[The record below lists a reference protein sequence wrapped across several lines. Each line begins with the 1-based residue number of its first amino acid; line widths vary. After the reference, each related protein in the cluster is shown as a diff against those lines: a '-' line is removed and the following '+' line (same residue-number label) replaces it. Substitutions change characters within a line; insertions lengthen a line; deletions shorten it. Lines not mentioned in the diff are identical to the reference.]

1 MIHSLKGNKDQLF
14 DKMTVTKPDEDNS
27 RKDNTIQTK
36 SKVKPKLNIRIR
48 KKKPFKLTPL
58 NLVKNF
64 TLNSIEKNNNNT
76 WNLFIYLF
84 NEYFNKT
91 ITKEQIIDKLITIY
105 EKLDNDNILITEPPK
120 KTENNFRLK
129 IANNN
134 FDKSAKL
141 FFKTLNE
148 RKNKLYS
155 LREIFRLTLRN
166 IYVSK
171 WENIIALDNENGFE
185 KLSENMKTE
194 DWKNFYLT
202 EFEYYL
208 LCREYKIPVII
219 NGFINHHSKK
229 LSQIYREKKLNNCDQ
244 YLFTTFNLRNI
255 NNNGLV
261 SCSKRGNLYVN
272 VDNKPFVYVISL
284 STYRI
289 NNFYRG
295 ISKSGKMS
303 YDLTTIDMKRDDS
316 KKITMGF
323 LSLDND
329 STNNIKLNLN
339 NSYVKELLNKS
350 LNLNNNKEYIDYIF
364 NNEIN
369 SIYMQYEKF
378 NFERKNRRQQNR
390 K

>member
-1 MIHSLKGNKDQLF
+1 IISEEVLLSEYLNNIIIEKKNPYIKNKNTYDFSQPIKTEPYKMIHSLKGNKDQLL

-141 FFKTLNE
+141 FFKT
-148 RKNKLYS
+148 
-155 LREIFRLTLRN
+155 
-166 IYVSK
+166 
-171 WENIIALDNENGFE
+171 
-185 KLSENMKTE
+185 
-194 DWKNFYLT
+194 
-202 EFEYYL
+202 
-208 LCREYKIPVII
+208 
-219 NGFINHHSKK
+219 
-229 LSQIYREKKLNNCDQ
+229 
-244 YLFTTFNLRNI
+244 
-255 NNNGLV
+255 
-261 SCSKRGNLYVN
+261 
-272 VDNKPFVYVISL
+272 
-284 STYRI
+284 
-289 NNFYRG
+289 
-295 ISKSGKMS
+295 
-303 YDLTTIDMKRDDS
+303 
-316 KKITMGF
+316 
-323 LSLDND
+323 
-329 STNNIKLNLN
+329 
-339 NSYVKELLNKS
+339 
-350 LNLNNNKEYIDYIF
+350 
-364 NNEIN
+364 
-369 SIYMQYEKF
+369 
-378 NFERKNRRQQNR
+378 
-390 K
+390 